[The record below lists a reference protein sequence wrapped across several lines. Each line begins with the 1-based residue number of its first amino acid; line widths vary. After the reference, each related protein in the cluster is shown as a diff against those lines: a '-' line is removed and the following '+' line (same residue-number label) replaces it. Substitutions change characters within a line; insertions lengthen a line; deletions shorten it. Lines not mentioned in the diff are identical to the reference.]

1 MDDGRHFG
9 RCNGHFGVR
18 FAVHRTTKYLGA
30 YHIQSFRH
38 LIRFLAFQNLYQLLK
53 KTSDKKIFLRR
64 IEYIPPIILKKIS
77 TYLFVFTYLRN
88 KPTYNISSLATLKKF
103 KIVSFKYCLSCLGEN
118 VIFDN
123 PK

>member
-1 MDDGRHFG
+1 MIKWTTGDISDGAMDILGF
-9 RCNGHFGVR
+9 VLPST
-18 FAVHRTTKYLGA
+18 APPGA

-88 KPTYNISSLATLKKF
+88 KPTYNISSLETLKKF